1 MEYLEKNM
9 SQVENGQLQL
19 TNIYKSFGS
28 VRALNDVSIL
38 TGPGK
43 IHCILGDNGAGKSTL
58 VNIISGVLTADSG
71 EYLVNGEKIIFSN
84 PKQALNAGIST
95 VYQNLAII
103 PMLSIYRNFYLGNE
117 PVKNNY
123 FKFMDKDL
131 AISTT
136 KQELTKF
143 GVTVNDVKRQAGTLS
158 GGQRQCLAIARALY
172 FGAKVLILDEPTS
185 ALGVKESANV
195 LNQLVLLKEQGI
207 NIVLVSHIID
217 HAYEVGDLFFIL
229 KMGELVGSY
238 DKNDLSPK
246 ILRSILSK

>member
-71 EYLVNGEKIIFSN
+71 EYLVNGKKVIFSN

-143 GVTVNDVKRQAGTLS
+143 GVTVNDVKRPAGTLS

-238 DKNDLSPK
+238 DKNDVSPK

>member
-19 TNIYKSFGS
+19 TNICKSFGS
-28 VRALNDVSIL
+28 VRALKDVSI
-38 TGPGK
+38 TTEPGK

-143 GVTVNDVKRQAGTLS
+143 GVTVNNVKRQAGTLS

-195 LNQLVLLKEQGI
+195 LNQLMLLKEQGI

-238 DKNDLSPK
+238 DKNDVSPK

>member
-71 EYLVNGEKIIFSN
+71 EYLVNGKKVIFSN

-195 LNQLVLLKEQGI
+195 LNQLMLLKEQGI

-217 HAYEVGDLFFIL
+217 HAYGVGDLFFIL
-229 KMGELVGSY
+229 KMGELAGSY
-238 DKNDLSPK
+238 DKNDVSPK

>member
-19 TNIYKSFGS
+19 TNICKSFGS
-28 VRALNDVSIL
+28 VRALKDVSI
-38 TGPGK
+38 TTEPGK

-143 GVTVNDVKRQAGTLS
+143 GVTVNNVKRQAGTLS

-238 DKNDLSPK
+238 DKNDVSPK

>member
-28 VRALNDVSIL
+28 VRALNDASIL

-71 EYLVNGEKIIFSN
+71 EYLVNGKKVIFSN

-143 GVTVNDVKRQAGTLS
+143 GVTVNDVKRPAGTLS

-185 ALGVKESANV
+185 ALGVKVSANV

-238 DKNDLSPK
+238 DKNDVSPK

>member
-28 VRALNDVSIL
+28 VRALNDISIL

-71 EYLVNGEKIIFSN
+71 EYLVNGKKVIFSN

-195 LNQLVLLKEQGI
+195 LNQLMLLKEQGI

-217 HAYEVGDLFFIL
+217 HAYGVGDLFFIL
-229 KMGELVGSY
+229 KMGELAGSY
-238 DKNDLSPK
+238 DKNDVSPK

>member
-9 SQVENGQLQL
+9 SQVENGQLKL

-143 GVTVNDVKRQAGTLS
+143 GVTVNNVKRQAGTLS

-238 DKNDLSPK
+238 DKNDVSPK

>member
-28 VRALNDVSIL
+28 VRALNDISIL

-143 GVTVNDVKRQAGTLS
+143 GVTVNNVKRQAGTLS

-238 DKNDLSPK
+238 DKNDVSPK

>member
-71 EYLVNGEKIIFSN
+71 EYLVNGKKVIFSN

-217 HAYEVGDLFFIL
+217 HAYGVGDLFFIL
-229 KMGELVGSY
+229 KMGELAGSY
-238 DKNDLSPK
+238 DKNDVSPK
-246 ILRSILSK
+246 ILHSILSK

>member
-71 EYLVNGEKIIFSN
+71 EYLVNGVKVIFSN

-195 LNQLVLLKEQGI
+195 LNQLALLKEQGI

>member
-71 EYLVNGEKIIFSN
+71 EYLVNGKKVIFSN

-117 PVKNNY
+117 PIKNNY

-207 NIVLVSHIID
+207 N
-217 HAYEVGDLFFIL
+217 HAYGVGDLFFIL
-229 KMGELVGSY
+229 KMGELAGSY
-238 DKNDLSPK
+238 DKNDVSSKL
-246 ILRSILSK
+246 LRSILSK

>member
-9 SQVENGQLQL
+9 SQVENGQLKL

-28 VRALNDVSIL
+28 VRALNDVSIF
-38 TGPGK
+38 TESGK
-43 IHCILGDNGAGKSTL
+43 IHCLLGDNGAGKSTL

-71 EYLVNGEKIIFSN
+71 EYLVNGKKVNFST

-117 PVKNNY
+117 PIKNNY

-143 GVTVNDVKRQAGTLS
+143 GVTVNDVKRPAGTLS

-238 DKNDLSPK
+238 DKNDVSPK